1 MNRLRSFPPHA
12 FLGFALLIL
21 SEWLHLR
28 KMDPFYSWFYCFAW
42 WSYIFTIDGVIYGLK
57 GNSLIVSRTREFFL
71 MIPWSI
77 FIWLLFEAANLV
89 LKNWYY
95 INLPHSTIERW
106 AGYAIAYGTVL
117 PGLFETMELLE
128 TMGLWKNVR
137 TKQRSF
143 LPPARMA
150 MVFFGILCL
159 SVSILIPR
167 YGFSL
172 IWIGFTFLLEP
183 INAWRQGRS
192 LLGDIEAGIP
202 RKFYLLLLAGMI
214 CGLLWEF
221 WNFWARSKWVYTV
234 PFFDRTK
241 GFEMPLLGFFGFPPF
256 AVEAYVMYH
265 FISLFRV
272 QKGWEESTFRLDPT
286 KKPRPLTRIVAAV
299 LVVGFCILMFRAIDL
314 HTVDSYYPRLEDAYW
329 IEPHFRK
336 EFPKVG
342 IFQLEDLV
350 AKTRDR
356 REREELALRLLI
368 PKEKLSLWIP
378 KAELALL
385 KGLGIKNLRLLEG
398 VGVDSVQE
406 LAAET
411 PQNLYKKML
420 RLYKNKRIP
429 SEAKIHIW
437 VREARRYARTP

>member
-12 FLGFALLIL
+12 FLGFAFLIL

-28 KMDPFYSWFYCFAW
+28 KVDPFYSWFYCFAW

-57 GNSLIVSRTREFFL
+57 GNSLLVSRTREFFL

-77 FIWLLFEAANLV
+77 FIWLVFEAANLV

-143 LPPARMA
+143 HPLARVA

-159 SVSILIPR
+159 SASILIPR
-167 YGFSL
+167 YGFPW

-192 LLGDIEAGIP
+192 LLDDIENGTP
-202 RKFYLLLLAGMI
+202 RKLYLLLLAGMI

-265 FISLFRV
+265 FISLFRC
-272 QKGWEESTFRLDPT
+272 QKGWEESTFRLDPM
-286 KKPRPLTRIVAAV
+286 KKTRPLTRILAAV
-299 LVVGFCILMFRAIDL
+299 LVAGFYVLMFRAIDL

-336 EFPKVG
+336 ELPKVG

-350 AKTRDR
+350 TKTRDR

-368 PKEKLSLWIP
+368 PKEKLSAWIP

-385 KGLGIKNLRLLEG
+385 KGLGVENLRLLEG
-398 VGVDSVQE
+398 VGVDSVQK

-411 PQNLYKKML
+411 PENLYKKML
-420 RLYKNKRIP
+420 RLYNNRRIP